1 MKSADYVAAY
11 GLYNCWHCLCEV
23 CTRVHCPKINRRYKL
38 GFCTTMIMRENCPVV
53 KCDFFE
59 HKQKHKIY
67 RIRKR
72 IRKQDIM
79 LEKLNNIEKGLDNLK
94 GKL

>member
-1 MKSADYVAAY
+1 
-11 GLYNCWHCLCEV
+11 
-23 CTRVHCPKINRRYKL
+23 
-38 GFCTTMIMRENCPVV
+38 MIMRDNCPVV

-59 HKQKHKIY
+59 HKQKHKVY